1 MIDFLLKVAVIFA
14 TGVGG
19 VSGIVAIVLK
29 FSESFIEKK
38 IDKKHNEQL
47 AILQANID
55 KKQYISQVRFDTEFK
70 VYRDL
75 SRKFGQMILEMNAYV
90 LGNVRTKDNIS
101 RLKQIA
107 YEAVSELY
115 ASAPFIQKEL
125 YTSFAEIYDICRDI
139 ISTLQ
144 DEYVDECLEKKV
156 NMVYNK
162 YNNVIDA
169 VRNYTSKLEVI

>member
-1 MIDFLLKVAVIFA
+1 MIDFLSKVALIFI

-29 FSESFIEKK
+29 FSELLIDKK
-38 IDKKHNEQL
+38 IDKKNNEQL
-47 AILQANID
+47 AMLQADID

-70 VYRDL
+70 VYRDI
-75 SRKFGQMILEMNAYV
+75 SRKFGQMILEMNVYA
-90 LGNVRTKDNIS
+90 LGTVRKSNDIS
-101 RLKQIA
+101 GLKQMA

-115 ASAPFIQKEL
+115 AVAPFMQKGL
-125 YTSFAEIYDICRDI
+125 YSSFAEIYDMCRDI

-144 DEYVDECLEKKV
+144 AGNVDECLEKKI

-162 YNNVIDA
+162 YNDVIDE
-169 VRNYTSKLEVI
+169 VRNYASKLEVL